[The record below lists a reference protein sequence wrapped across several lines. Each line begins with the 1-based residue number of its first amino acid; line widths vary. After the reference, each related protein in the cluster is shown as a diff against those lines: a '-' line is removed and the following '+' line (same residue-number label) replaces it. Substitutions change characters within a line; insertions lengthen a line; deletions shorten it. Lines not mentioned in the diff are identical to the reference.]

1 MSLSNLVLCMVICSI
16 YMYIQSNCCVFWPDK
31 ESSTLVFDIV
41 QVSHK
46 DTLTGED
53 YDTVKM
59 DVVDKRKVRRIPS

>member
-1 MSLSNLVLCMVICSI
+1 MLI
-16 YMYIQSNCCVFWPDK
+16 
-31 ESSTLVFDIV
+31 FDIV

-59 DVVDKRKVRRIPS
+59 EVVDKRKVRLISS